1 MNQSGKCF
9 ILSALG
15 AFLKGKHITTIVR
28 WGWIVLNKCPRMAEN
43 QPIKEANQTKESIF
57 IPITFLF
64 YNSVDIMQF
73 HRQIISIGL
82 LHMHDR

>member
-1 MNQSGKCF
+1 
-9 ILSALG
+9 
-15 AFLKGKHITTIVR
+15 
-28 WGWIVLNKCPRMAEN
+28 MAEN